1 MAEDGRNLF
10 KLRPAQF
17 SCAIRCYLCLWAL
30 PSVVLASSSPSVEAN
45 WPLAALGLCSISLAA
60 LKEFLLVTAISW
72 GQGGGRCQSRL
83 AWLGP
88 HAQWG
93 MFISGAK
100 LSNQPMKCKVDP
112 DKLAESRVPQK
123 ENCVAISNSTSR

>member
-1 MAEDGRNLF
+1 M
-10 KLRPAQF
+10 
-17 SCAIRCYLCLWAL
+17 
-30 PSVVLASSSPSVEAN
+30 LASNSPSVEAN

-60 LKEFLLVTAISW
+60 PVEKEFLLVTAISW

-93 MFISGAK
+93 LFISGAK
-100 LSNQPMKCKVDP
+100 LYNQPMKCKVDP